1 MFFWYLWLCSRFLL
15 AYVYLLYIS
24 WKALVQTFEK
34 CNTNTNTNSNV
45 VFFILQLSLIS
56 LLLLL
61 LLLLLL
67 IIIVVVT
74 DMYHQTDAQADG
86 QSDK

>member
-34 CNTNTNTNSNV
+34 CNTNTNSNV